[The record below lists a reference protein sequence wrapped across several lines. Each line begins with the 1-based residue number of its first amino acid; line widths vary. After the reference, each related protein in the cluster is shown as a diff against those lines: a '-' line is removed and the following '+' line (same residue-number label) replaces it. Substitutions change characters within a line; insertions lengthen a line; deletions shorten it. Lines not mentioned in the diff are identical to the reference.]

1 MDLLLLLTVG
11 IFAGVVARRMV
22 PWASGYGLDAS
33 VPAGVLGALVGAL
46 VGHLIGYR
54 GGDPPL
60 LVTSSLGA
68 VSLSVIRGAL
78 SERRAKHLWDAA
90 GAVPI
95 PVFHAPP
102 ALDLAGPAPR
112 RVAWSNP
119 AGDRMERRLLLRPHE
134 GGFAMANL
142 TVNKAPAKPAYPATS
157 WDPFS
162 VFRDFIRWDP
172 FREIAPMSSVD
183 RMAEL
188 DAPFEIKETKE
199 GYLFKADVPGIKE
212 NDITINLTGSRL
224 TVSGKREEEKRQEHE
239 TYFSYERSYGSFTRS
254 FTLPDGVD
262 GEKVSANLK
271 EGVLSI
277 LVPKKPE
284 AQPKKVE
291 IKGG

>member
-1 MDLLLLLTVG
+1 
-11 IFAGVVARRMV
+11 
-22 PWASGYGLDAS
+22 
-33 VPAGVLGALVGAL
+33 
-46 VGHLIGYR
+46 
-54 GGDPPL
+54 
-60 LVTSSLGA
+60 
-68 VSLSVIRGAL
+68 
-78 SERRAKHLWDAA
+78 
-90 GAVPI
+90 
-95 PVFHAPP
+95 
-102 ALDLAGPAPR
+102 
-112 RVAWSNP
+112 
-119 AGDRMERRLLLRPHE
+119 
-134 GGFAMANL
+134 MANL

-239 TYFSYERSYGSFTRS
+239 TYFSYERSYGNFTRS

-271 EGVLSI
+271 DGVLSI